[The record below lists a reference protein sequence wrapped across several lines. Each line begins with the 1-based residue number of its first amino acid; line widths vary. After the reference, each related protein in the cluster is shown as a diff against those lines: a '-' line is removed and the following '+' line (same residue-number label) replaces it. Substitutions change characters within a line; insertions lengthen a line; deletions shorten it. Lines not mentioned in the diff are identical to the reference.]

1 MLQPTH
7 LLPHTFFLIPL
18 STCSFFFTATAT
30 TEIYTLSLH
39 DALPISPRGDRRGLT
54 GPSITPS
61 GVIRVRPRALPGHG
75 SARGRTPSADRSRG
89 DVQAQHI
96 RSPAASASITAER
109 TRTEGP
115 DEMDDHA
122 GLEDLTRRS
131 LQELLKVGHELDLEG
146 EEGAEALT
154 SQLRQ
159 VRDEFVQLRMHYQ
172 FGIDEVQT
180 KVNILRQ
187 EFEQVHDYSPIE
199 HVRTRLK
206 SVESLVEKAVR
217 TGGEMTIPA
226 IRERI
231 HDIAGIRI
239 TCSFVS
245 DAYWIADMLSRQP
258 DLTVLKV
265 KDYIDHPKPNGYR
278 SLHLIVEVPVF
289 LSEHTEKVP
298 VELQIRTIAK

>member
-1 MLQPTH
+1 PQP
-7 LLPHTFFLIPL
+7 
-18 STCSFFFTATAT
+18 
-30 TEIYTLSLH
+30 
-39 DALPISPRGDRRGLT
+39 PRGDRRGLT

-61 GVIRVRPRALPGHG
+61 GVTRVRPRALPGHG

-187 EFEQVHDYSPIE
+187 EFEQVHDYSHIE

-206 SVESLVEKAVR
+206 SVESLVEKAV
-217 TGGEMTIPA
+217 
-226 IRERI
+226 
-231 HDIAGIRI
+231 I

-298 VELQIRTIAK
+298 VELQIRTIAMDFWANVEHKLSYK

>member
-1 MLQPTH
+1 
-7 LLPHTFFLIPL
+7 
-18 STCSFFFTATAT
+18 
-30 TEIYTLSLH
+30 
-39 DALPISPRGDRRGLT
+39 
-54 GPSITPS
+54 
-61 GVIRVRPRALPGHG
+61 
-75 SARGRTPSADRSRG
+75 
-89 DVQAQHI
+89 
-96 RSPAASASITAER
+96 
-109 TRTEGP
+109 
-115 DEMDDHA
+115 MDDHV

-131 LQELLKVGHELDLEG
+131 LHELLKVGHELDLEDDRG
-146 EEGAEALT
+146 TEALT
-154 SQLRQ
+154 AQLRQ

-258 DLTVLKV
+258 DLTVLTV
-265 KDYIDHPKPNGYR
+265 KDYIDRPKPNGYR

-298 VELQIRTIAK
+298 VELQIRTIAMDFWASVEHKLSYKYRKQLPAHLSAELEDAARAADALDQRMERMREEIRPMSDRSSRGPGTIASR

>member
-1 MLQPTH
+1 
-7 LLPHTFFLIPL
+7 
-18 STCSFFFTATAT
+18 
-30 TEIYTLSLH
+30 
-39 DALPISPRGDRRGLT
+39 
-54 GPSITPS
+54 
-61 GVIRVRPRALPGHG
+61 
-75 SARGRTPSADRSRG
+75 
-89 DVQAQHI
+89 
-96 RSPAASASITAER
+96 
-109 TRTEGP
+109 
-115 DEMDDHA
+115 MDDRV

-131 LQELLKVGHELDLEG
+131 LQELLRVGHELDLEDDQG
-146 EEGAEALT
+146 TEELST
-154 SQLRQ
+154 QLRQ
-159 VRDEFVQLRMHYQ
+159 ARDEFVQLRMHYQ

-187 EFEQVHDYSPIE
+187 EFEQIHDYSPIE

-206 SVESLVEKAVR
+206 SVESLIEKAVR

-231 HDIAGIRI
+231 QDIAGVRI

-265 KDYIDHPKPNGYR
+265 KDYIDQPKPNGYR

-289 LSEHTEKVP
+289 LSEHTERVP
-298 VELQIRTIAK
+298 VELQIRTIAMDFWASVEHKLSYKYGPQLPPHLSAELEDAAQAASDLDRRMARMREEIRPMPHQQRQTPPLIALPPRPTEDEPPEQTGQTRM

>member
-1 MLQPTH
+1 
-7 LLPHTFFLIPL
+7 
-18 STCSFFFTATAT
+18 
-30 TEIYTLSLH
+30 
-39 DALPISPRGDRRGLT
+39 
-54 GPSITPS
+54 
-61 GVIRVRPRALPGHG
+61 
-75 SARGRTPSADRSRG
+75 
-89 DVQAQHI
+89 
-96 RSPAASASITAER
+96 
-109 TRTEGP
+109 
-115 DEMDDHA
+115 MDDRE
-122 GLEDLTRRS
+122 GFEDLTRRS
-131 LQELLKVGHELDLEG
+131 LQELLLVGHELDLED
-146 EEGAEALT
+146 ERNTEALT
-154 SQLRQ
+154 TQLRQ

-187 EFEQVHDYSPIE
+187 EFEQIHDYSPIE

-231 HDIAGIRI
+231 QDIAGIRI

-265 KDYIDHPKPNGYR
+265 KDYIDRPKPNGYR

-289 LSEHTEKVP
+289 LSEHTERVP
-298 VELQIRTIAK
+298 VELQIRTIAMDFWASVEHKLSYKYGEQLPVHLSAELEDAAQAAADLDQRMARMREEIRPMPQEHRRAVPLIALPTGPADAEASQERHQARP